1 MKKFVYAGLAALLM
15 WIPAASANLLTNG
28 GFEDGNTGQLGVVS
42 IPGWNN
48 WGYSGWHHDDPGCMI
63 GTKGM
68 KFWWDDS
75 GMWQDYAAAA
85 GQTYFYCVQVMDAGR
100 DTSPV
105 NWDFRLEA
113 EFYDSANTQL
123 TAVVLGY
130 FDSSIQPDDTWVQ
143 LSGSIMAPAGTA
155 YGRVVLRLWDWQP
168 NIRGAI
174 YFDEV
179 SVVPEPAS
187 LAALGLGGL
196 LLGRRYHG

>member
-1 MKKFVYAGLAALLM
+1 MKRWMCMGLAVLLTG
-15 WIPAASANLLTNG
+15 SLTVFANMLTNG
-28 GFEDGNTGQLGVVS
+28 GFEDGDLGQLGVVS

-75 GMWQDYAAAA
+75 GMWQDYAAVA
-85 GQTYFYCVQVMDAGR
+85 GQTYVYSVQVMDASR
-100 DTSPV
+100 DTTPN

-113 EFYDSANTQL
+113 EFYDATNTQL

-130 FDSSIQPDDTWVQ
+130 FDSTIQPDDTWIQ
-143 LSGSIMAPAGTA
+143 LSGSIMAPVGTA

-168 NIRGAI
+168 GIGGAI

-187 LAALGLGGL
+187 LLVCGLGGL
-196 LLGRRYHG
+196 LLGRRHR